1 MSALAALAAQAGIKL
16 VEKVLTKRLGD
27 EGGQLATDVVAHV
40 AQRAGV
46 LPADLEPLAENEPG
60 RVIAAM
66 RDVEPIIPELLA
78 HEAEM
83 FRLRLAAEET
93 EPFWMR
99 AWRPGMMYL
108 IGFLW
113 LWNIVLLHVANA
125 IWRIALPPAPW
136 DVLMTLT
143 GTYAALYMGGHTV
156 LRAIGAAG
164 GKAGSK

>member
-1 MSALAALAAQAGIKL
+1 MSVLAGLAAQAGITI

-27 EGGQLATDVVAHV
+27 EGGQVATDMV
-40 AQRAGV
+40 AQIARRAGV
-46 LPADLEPLAENEPG
+46 LPDDLEALVETEPG
-60 RVIAAM
+60 RVITAM
-66 RDVEPIIPELLA
+66 REVEPVVPELLT
-78 HEAEM
+78 HELEM
-83 FRLRLAAEET
+83 FRARLAAEET
-93 EPFWMR
+93 EPYWMR

-125 IWRIALPPAPW
+125 IWKISLPPAPW

-156 LRAIGAAG
+156 LRAIGKAG
-164 GKAGSK
+164 GK

>member
-1 MSALAALAAQAGIKL
+1 MSALAGLAAQAGIKM

-27 EGGQLATDVVAHV
+27 DAGAVAGDVLAQIAT
-40 AQRAGV
+40 RAGV
-46 LPADLEPLAENEPG
+46 APPELEGLAETEPG

-66 RDVEPIIPELLA
+66 RETEPVVPELLA
-78 HEAEM
+78 HEVEM
-83 FRLRLAAEET
+83 FRARLQSEET
-93 EPFWMR
+93 EPYWMR

-125 IWRIALPPAPW
+125 VWKIALPPAPW

-156 LRAIGAAG
+156 LRAIG
-164 GKAGSK
+164 KAGDK